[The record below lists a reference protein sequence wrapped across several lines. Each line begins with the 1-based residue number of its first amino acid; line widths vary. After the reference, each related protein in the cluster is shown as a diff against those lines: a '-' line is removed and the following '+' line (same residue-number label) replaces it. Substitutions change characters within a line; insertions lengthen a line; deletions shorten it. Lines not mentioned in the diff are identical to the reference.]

1 MGAPT
6 TVFPREPTMPW
17 NHSPSYRAIIL
28 LRRHSRECRGL
39 ETREYLVAVER
50 RMVEL
55 IDLERREARDGT
67 ASSLRQAAE

>member
-1 MGAPT
+1 
-6 TVFPREPTMPW
+6 MPW
-17 NHSPSYRAIIL
+17 NLRPSYQAITL

-55 IDLERREARDGT
+55 IDLERQETRDAA
-67 ASSLRQAAE
+67 ASPIRQAAE

>member
-1 MGAPT
+1 
-6 TVFPREPTMPW
+6 MPW
-17 NHSPSYRAIIL
+17 NRNPSYQAITL

-55 IDLERREARDGT
+55 IDLERREARDGS
-67 ASSLRQAAE
+67 ALPIRLAAE

>member
-1 MGAPT
+1 
-6 TVFPREPTMPW
+6 MPW
-17 NHSPSYRAIIL
+17 SRTPSYQAITL

-55 IDLERREARDGT
+55 IDLERREARDK
-67 ASSLRQAAE
+67 AEPSVRQAAE

>member
-1 MGAPT
+1 
-6 TVFPREPTMPW
+6 MPW
-17 NHSPSYRAIIL
+17 SRTPSYKAITL

-55 IDLERREARDGT
+55 IDLERREARDR
-67 ASSLRQAAE
+67 AAPSIHQAAE

>member
-1 MGAPT
+1 
-6 TVFPREPTMPW
+6 MPW
-17 NHSPSYRAIIL
+17 SRTPSYQAITL

-55 IDLERREARDGT
+55 IDLERREARDGV
-67 ASSLRQAAE
+67 ALAVHEAAE

>member
-1 MGAPT
+1 
-6 TVFPREPTMPW
+6 MPW
-17 NHSPSYRAIIL
+17 SRNPSYQAITL

-55 IDLERREARDGT
+55 IDLERREVRDGA
-67 ASSLRQAAE
+67 ASPIRLAAE